1 MIPKGVFLDKVDI
14 WFEDESRIGQKGTL
28 SRIWAQKGTRPR
40 VVRQQQYLYQYIF
53 GAVCPKLGIGAAIVA
68 PNVNIET
75 MQKILEEI
83 SLHVQKGRHAV
94 VVLDQAG
101 WHVSTRLIIPNNL
114 SLLPLPPYA
123 PELNP
128 QENVWR
134 VLKDKYLCN
143 RVFKNSEHIIDAT
156 CEAWNEFIKSPKN
169 ISSLCSRP
177 WAKI

>member
-83 SLHVQKGRHAV
+83 SLHVQKGRRAV

-101 WHVSTRLIIPNNL
+101 WHVSNSKQPIPF
-114 SLLPLPPYA
+114 A
-123 PELNP
+123 
-128 QENVWR
+128 
-134 VLKDKYLCN
+134 
-143 RVFKNSEHIIDAT
+143 FT
-156 CEAWNEFIKSPKN
+156 
-169 ISSLCSRP
+169 SLCSR
-177 WAKI
+177 AQSSRKRMESSQRQISL